1 MKTKNTQREKDRL
14 LTGFTLVELIVV
26 MAIIVFITG
35 LTIVNLKPGEG
46 ELLLERSIHQVARD
60 SRSVMGITLRAKP
73 HSCGAVPNFSGYG
86 IHFTPGDTTY
96 LLFSDCNGS
105 KKYEPSD
112 DEEEVF
118 KLKEGVRIQDAT
130 PLQGGGLHV
139 LFVPPNPDVYINTD
153 PDEPQAQIIL
163 ELVSDSTRTRT
174 LTITNKGVIDIE

>member
-1 MKTKNTQREKDRL
+1 MKTKNIQGERDRL

-26 MAIIVFITG
+26 MALIVFITG
-35 LTIVNLKPGEG
+35 LTIINLRPGEE
-46 ELLLERSIHQVARD
+46 ELLLERSINQVARD

-73 HSCGAVPNFSGYG
+73 HPCGATSNFSGYG

-105 KKYEPSD
+105 NKYEPAD
-112 DEEEVF
+112 DEGEVF
-118 KLKEGVRIQDAT
+118 KLEKGVRIQDAT

-139 LFVPPNPDVYINTD
+139 LFVPPNPDVYINAD
-153 PDEPQAQIIL
+153 PDEPQGQIIL